1 MGASHRTESWWTPRC
16 CGGAPRAKSAPRGTR
31 DARLVA
37 HGEMRWDEMR
47 WDAMRLD
54 RVLTTRFT
62 IFVFLIREVTP
73 STTVGQSQNIQKAA
87 AAETRRRMQEELLI
101 SSPTLASPHAF
112 SSLTMRAPSPQP
124 PPDT

>member
-1 MGASHRTESWWTPRC
+1 MGASHRTESWRTPRC

-62 IFVFLIREVTP
+62 IF
-73 STTVGQSQNIQKAA
+73 
-87 AAETRRRMQEELLI
+87 ETRRR
-101 SSPTLASPHAF
+101 
-112 SSLTMRAPSPQP
+112 RAR
-124 PPDT
+124 TAGA